1 MRHYRSKVRSIPDRK
16 RRFQL
21 RLSLPGHLRVRL
33 NAENL
38 RVERGGR
45 TVLNGLGFTLDAGE
59 ALAVTGPNG
68 AGKSTLL
75 RALAGLLP
83 LASGKIHVSGGDPE
97 RSLAEDMH
105 ILGHADGVKN
115 PLTAAENVAFWADF
129 LDGDLGAVA
138 TALDAV
144 GLAHAAELPAAFL
157 SAGQKRRLA
166 LTRLIVARRDVWLLD
181 EPATALDTDG
191 LSRLDAL
198 VEIHRADGG
207 MVVAATHADLG
218 WPGLKR
224 MVLGSAV

>member
-1 MRHYRSKVRSIPDRK
+1 
-16 RRFQL
+16 
-21 RLSLPGHLRVRL
+21 LPGHLRVRL
-33 NAENL
+33 TAENL

-45 TVLNGLGFTLDAGE
+45 TVLNGLGFTLHAGE

-129 LDGDLGAVA
+129 LDGDLGTVA

-198 VEIHRADGG
+198 VEIHRAGGG

>member
-1 MRHYRSKVRSIPDRK
+1 M
-16 RRFQL
+16 
-21 RLSLPGHLRVRL
+21 RVRL
-33 NAENL
+33 NAEKL
-38 RVERGGR
+38 QVERGGR
-45 TVLNGLGFTLDAGE
+45 AVVNGLSFRLDAGE

-83 LASGKIHVSGGDPE
+83 LASGRVHLSGGDPE
-97 RSLAEDMH
+97 RAPAEDMH
-105 ILGHADGVKN
+105 ILGHADGVKSA
-115 PLTAAENVAFWADF
+115 LTASENVAFWADF
-129 LDGDLGAVA
+129 LGGDSGAVA

-144 GLAHAAELPAAFL
+144 GLAHAADLPAAFL

-191 LSRLDAL
+191 LSRLDTL
-198 VEIHRADGG
+198 VEIHRASGG

>member
-1 MRHYRSKVRSIPDRK
+1 
-16 RRFQL
+16 
-21 RLSLPGHLRVRL
+21 VRL
-33 NAENL
+33 TAENL

-45 TVLNGLGFTLDAGE
+45 TVLNGLGFTLHAGE

-115 PLTAAENVAFWADF
+115 SLTAAENVAFWADF

-191 LSRLDAL
+191 LSRLDTL
-198 VEIHRADGG
+198 VEIHRAGGG

-218 WPGLKR
+218 WSGLKR

>member
-1 MRHYRSKVRSIPDRK
+1 
-16 RRFQL
+16 
-21 RLSLPGHLRVRL
+21 VRL
-33 NAENL
+33 TAENL

-45 TVLNGLGFTLDAGE
+45 IVLNGLGLALDAGE

-83 LASGKIHVSGGDPE
+83 LASGQVQVAGGDPE
-97 RSLAEDMH
+97 RAPTEEMH
-105 ILGHADGVKN
+105 LLGHADGVKTA
-115 PLTAAENVAFWADF
+115 LTSAENTLFWADF
-129 LDGDLGAVA
+129 LGGDSSAVS

-144 GLAHAAELPAAFL
+144 GLAHAADIPAAFL
-157 SAGQKRRLA
+157 SAGQRRRLA
-166 LTRLIVARRDVWLLD
+166 LTRLVVARRDVWLLD

-191 LSRLDAL
+191 LSRLDTL
-198 VEIHRADGG
+198 VEIHRAGGG
-207 MVVAATHADLG
+207 MVIAATHADLA